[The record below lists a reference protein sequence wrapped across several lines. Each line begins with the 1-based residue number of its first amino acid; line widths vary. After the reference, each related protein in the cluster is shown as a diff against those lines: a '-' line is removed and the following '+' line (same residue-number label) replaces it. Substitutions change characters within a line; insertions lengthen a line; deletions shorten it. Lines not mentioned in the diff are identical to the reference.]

1 MKFGVIGLMESLAKE
16 LGSHNIRVNAIL
28 PGIVEGPR
36 MDNVIRARAEQTGV
50 SFEDMKAEYLK
61 NVSLGRMVTM
71 EDIATTAAMLVSDY
85 GRNLSGQSLAVDGN
99 VENL

>member
-1 MKFGVIGLMESLAKE
+1 MQSLAKE
-16 LGSHNIRVNAIL
+16 LGPHNIRVNAIL

-36 MDNVIRARAEQTGV
+36 MNNVIRARAEQTDI

-71 EDIATTAAMLVSDY
+71 EDVATSAAMLLSDY